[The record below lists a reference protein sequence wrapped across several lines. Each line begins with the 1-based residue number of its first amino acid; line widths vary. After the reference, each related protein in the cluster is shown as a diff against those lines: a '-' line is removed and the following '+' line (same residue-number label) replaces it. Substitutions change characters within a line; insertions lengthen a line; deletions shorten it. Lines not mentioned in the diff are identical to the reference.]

1 MRAGGP
7 ALPGSSGLP
16 ARKPS
21 LPRNNRYNGG
31 VKRRCWLA
39 AVISASMARAQTA
52 GTVVRGK
59 LLAGRVLASPA
70 GAVRLSGDE
79 PTLGVL
85 NDPRVIGLE
94 LELIGQSRGPDAL
107 EIDPI
112 HKKALYALKD
122 GKRLFVTYWCD
133 ICSIRT
139 YTPGQCW
146 CCQEQTELDLRE
158 RYD

>member
-1 MRAGGP
+1 M
-7 ALPGSSGLP
+7 
-16 ARKPS
+16 
-21 LPRNNRYNGG
+21 
-31 VKRRCWLA
+31 KRRHLFVTFFSSLIAWAQIA
-39 AVISASMARAQTA
+39 AATF
-52 GTVVRGK
+52 RGK
-59 LLAGRVLASPA
+59 LLPGQLLETASGRIQLT
-70 GAVRLSGDE
+70 GDE

-94 LELIGQSRGPDAL
+94 LELTGQTRAADAL

-112 HKKALYALKD
+112 HKKAMYALKD

-158 RYD
+158 RYE

>member
-1 MRAGGP
+1 V
-7 ALPGSSGLP
+7 
-16 ARKPS
+16 
-21 LPRNNRYNGG
+21 NR
-31 VKRRCWLA
+31 RRLFA
-39 AVISASMARAQTA
+39 AIFSPLVAWAQTTA
-52 GTVVRGK
+52 ATLRGK
-59 LLAGRVLASPA
+59 LLAGQLLETAS
-70 GAVRLSGDE
+70 GRIRLTGDE

-94 LELIGQSRGPDAL
+94 LELIGESRGPDAL
-107 EIDPI
+107 EIGPI

>member
-1 MRAGGP
+1 VNRRRLFATI
-7 ALPGSSGLP
+7 LSSL
-16 ARKPS
+16 S
-21 LPRNNRYNGG
+21 
-31 VKRRCWLA
+31 VW
-39 AVISASMARAQTA
+39 AQTA
-52 GTVVRGK
+52 AATFRGK
-59 LLAGRVLASPA
+59 LRAGQLLETASGPI
-70 GAVRLSGDE
+70 RLTGDE

-94 LELIGQSRGPDAL
+94 LEVIGQSRAADAL

-112 HKKALYALKD
+112 HKKAMYALKD

>member
-1 MRAGGP
+1 M
-7 ALPGSSGLP
+7 
-16 ARKPS
+16 
-21 LPRNNRYNGG
+21 NR
-31 VKRRCWLA
+31 RRLFAVFFSPLLA
-39 AVISASMARAQTA
+39 WGQAAAATF
-52 GTVVRGK
+52 RGK
-59 LLAGRVLASPA
+59 LLAGQVLDSAS
-70 GAVRLSGDE
+70 GRIRLTGDE

-94 LELIGQSRGPDAL
+94 LELTGQSRGPDAL

-112 HKKALYALKD
+112 HKKAMYALKD

-158 RYD
+158 RYE

>member
-1 MRAGGP
+1 MRCAP
-7 ALPGSSGLP
+7 ASPGCREVRASY
-16 ARKPS
+16 RV
-21 LPRNNRYNGG
+21 NNRYNGK
-31 VKRRCWLA
+31 VKRRWLLA
-39 AVISASMARAQTA
+39 ALLSAGSSLAQTA
-52 GTVVRGK
+52 ASVVRGK
-59 LLAGRVLASPA
+59 LLAGQLLEAASGP
-70 GAVRLSGDE
+70 VRLSGDE

-94 LELIGQSRGPDAL
+94 LELIGQSRAPGSL

>member
-1 MRAGGP
+1 
-7 ALPGSSGLP
+7 
-16 ARKPS
+16 
-21 LPRNNRYNGG
+21 
-31 VKRRCWLA
+31 VKRRRLFATFFPVLA
-39 AVISASMARAQTA
+39 AWAQAAAVTI
-52 GTVVRGK
+52 RGK
-59 LLAGRVLASPA
+59 LQAGQVLATSSGP
-70 GAVRLSGDE
+70 VRLTGDE

-85 NDPRVIGLE
+85 NDPRVIGME
-94 LELIGQSRGPDAL
+94 LELIGASRGADAL

>member
-1 MRAGGP
+1 
-7 ALPGSSGLP
+7 
-16 ARKPS
+16 
-21 LPRNNRYNGG
+21 
-31 VKRRCWLA
+31 
-39 AVISASMARAQTA
+39 MAA
-52 GTVVRGK
+52 GTAWAHTAASTVRGK
-59 LLAGRVLASPA
+59 LVAGRVLDSTA
-70 GAVRLSGDE
+70 GPIRLSGDE

-85 NDPRVIGLE
+85 DDPRVIGLE
-94 LELIGQSRGPDAL
+94 LELVGQSRGPGAL

>member
-1 MRAGGP
+1 MNRRRLFAVF
-7 ALPGSSGLP
+7 LP
-16 ARKPS
+16 
-21 LPRNNRYNGG
+21 
-31 VKRRCWLA
+31 VIA
-39 AVISASMARAQTA
+39 AWAQAAAATF
-52 GTVVRGK
+52 RGK
-59 LLAGRVLASPA
+59 LLAGQLLDAPSGRI
-70 GAVRLSGDE
+70 RLTGDE

-94 LELIGQSRGPDAL
+94 LELIGESRGADAL
-107 EIDPI
+107 EIGPI
-112 HKKALYALKD
+112 HKKAMYAVKD

-158 RYD
+158 RYE

>member
-1 MRAGGP
+1 MRC
-7 ALPGSSGLP
+7 ALAAPGCQEVRASC
-16 ARKPS
+16 RVH
-21 LPRNNRYNGG
+21 NRYNEE
-31 VKRRCWLA
+31 VKRRWLLVAILSAGSSLAQA
-39 AVISASMARAQTA
+39 AAS
-52 GTVVRGK
+52 VVRGK
-59 LLAGRVLASPA
+59 LLAGQLLESAA
-70 GAVRLSGDE
+70 GPIRLSGDE

-94 LELIGQSRGPDAL
+94 LELIGQSRTPGSL

>member
-1 MRAGGP
+1 
-7 ALPGSSGLP
+7 
-16 ARKPS
+16 
-21 LPRNNRYNGG
+21 
-31 VKRRCWLA
+31 
-39 AVISASMARAQTA
+39 MARAQTA

-85 NDPRVIGLE
+85 NDPRVIGRE